1 MNVPYFNEM
10 KFKLNDVPVHVPFC
24 PTGIMWSV
32 GGFMQAASGEP
43 LDNMRYRNYKET
55 CEEICSLLGYMRCN
69 AVAGQRTEAPV
80 PDGDGCI
87 NGATMPDERVM
98 SDANQTAYA
107 APTRENVVQSWSCP
121 YCGATNQ
128 GKFCENCGASRP
140 DF

>member
-1 MNVPYFNEM
+1 MQERVDDGIFDKKYCDICGEKIGLLGNR
-10 KFKLNDVPVHVPFC
+10 KLEDGNLC
-24 PTGIMWSV
+24 
-32 GGFMQAASGEP
+32 P
-43 LDNMRYRNYKET
+43 LDNTRYRNYKET

>member
-1 MNVPYFNEM
+1 
-10 KFKLNDVPVHVPFC
+10 
-24 PTGIMWSV
+24 
-32 GGFMQAASGEP
+32 MQAASGEP
-43 LDNMRYRNYKET
+43 LDNTRYRNYKET
-55 CEEICSLLGYMRCN
+55 CEEICSLPGYMRCN

-121 YCGATNQ
+121 YCGARVNG
-128 GKFCENCGASRP
+128 GKLCEICGRQL
-140 DF
+140 